1 MRSLRAALLD
11 EPLAKLMAIAD
22 TWDAAIQAT
31 SPKDVADSLSS
42 HILRADA
49 LSDGVEGLPA
59 HARDALGVLLKSA
72 GKMPLAAFERRFG
85 VIRAMGPGRL
95 ERERPWMSPANA
107 AEVLWYRGFV
117 FRAFDRAGAAPVE
130 AVFVPLDM
138 LPLLLTAGHAPA
150 SAPQTQAAASTPL
163 QTDPATQSSP
173 LLDDVATLLCF
184 VQNQEVRVRADGLW
198 DLLSRQAL
206 ARMLRNSSGVEDA
219 HPDKRFAFLLNLL
232 ARLGWTRP
240 QDGRLK
246 LSPQPVG
253 NWLQTPAPQ
262 RREVLAQAWLD
273 DPEWNDLAHV
283 DGIELEMT
291 HTWANQPA
299 RERAVLTRMF
309 GDWINESGSQI
320 VGDASEGWPSE
331 FAAHVKKN
339 NPDFAR
345 TDGRYD
351 AWHIRAAHS
360 GEYLNGFDNWD
371 RVEGALIR
379 SILSGPL
386 RWLEDARLPRE
397 ATDAAP
403 PDQPFA
409 VAADATITIANTLA
423 FERFQLARVA
433 DWLDTQSGAFVYH
446 LTPRSLKRANDQGIK
461 PTRVLEYLEEK
472 AGSPAPPA
480 VVRAVERWTER
491 ASEARIE
498 AALLLRTK
506 DAATLDVLLKL
517 DAIRRASVERLAPTC
532 AAIRARDLRAIRAAV
547 AASGLL
553 VDLSA

>member
-22 TWDAAIQAT
+22 IWDAAVQAT
-31 SPKDVADSLSS
+31 SPKDVAESLST
-42 HILRADA
+42 HILRAHA
-49 LSDGVEGLPA
+49 LSDGVDGLPA
-59 HARDALGVLLKSA
+59 HARDALDALLKSA

-130 AVFVPLDM
+130 AVFVPSDM
-138 LPLLLTAGHAPA
+138 LPLLVTPGSAPHNAA
-150 SAPQTQAAASTPL
+150 SATPAPL
-163 QTDPATQSSP
+163 QIDPAAQSSP
-173 LLDDVATLLCF
+173 LLDDVTTMLGF

-206 ARMLRNSSGVEDA
+206 ARMLRDSSGVEDA

-253 NWLQTPAPQ
+253 NWLQSPAPQ
-262 RREVLAQAWLD
+262 RREALAQAWLG
-273 DPEWNDLAHV
+273 DPDWNDLAHV
-283 DGIELEMT
+283 EGIELEMT
-291 HTWANQPA
+291 HTWANHPA
-299 RERAVLTRMF
+299 HERASLMRMF
-309 GDWINESGSQI
+309 AEWISERGRPMTS
-320 VGDASEGWPSE
+320 DAADDSASE
-331 FAAHVKKN
+331 FAVHVKKIS
-339 NPDFAR
+339 PDFAR
-345 TDGRYD
+345 ADGRYD
-351 AWHIRAAHS
+351 TWHIREAHS
-360 GEYLNGFDNWD
+360 GEYLNGFENWD

-397 ATDAAP
+397 ATGAAP
-403 PDQPFA
+403 ADRLFA

-433 DWLDTQSGAFVYH
+433 DWLETQSGAYVYH

-461 PTRVLEYLEEK
+461 PARVLEYLEEK
-472 AGSPAPPA
+472 AGGPLPAA
-480 VVRAVERWTER
+480 VARAVERWTER
-491 ASEARIE
+491 SGEARIE

-506 DAATLDVLLKL
+506 DAATLDALLKL

>member
-31 SPKDVADSLSS
+31 SPKEVADSLSS
-42 HILRADA
+42 HILRAE
-49 LSDGVEGLPA
+49 LLIDGVDGLPA
-59 HARDALGVLLKSA
+59 HARDALDVLLKSA

-130 AVFVPLDM
+130 AVFVPSDM
-138 LPLLLTAGHAPA
+138 LPLLAAPG
-150 SAPQTQAAASTPL
+150 SAPQMPAPATPAPL
-163 QTDPATQSSP
+163 RTDPALQSSP
-173 LLDDVATLLCF
+173 LLDDVTTLLCF

-206 ARMLRNSSGVEDA
+206 ARMLRDSSGVEDA

-262 RREVLAQAWLD
+262 RREVLAQAWLG
-273 DPEWNDLAHV
+273 DPDWNDLAHV

-291 HTWANQPA
+291 HAWANQPA
-299 RERAVLTRMF
+299 RERAVLTRLF
-309 GDWINESGSQI
+309 AEWINERSRQI
-320 VGDASEGWPSE
+320 AGDASEGWPSE
-331 FAAHVKKN
+331 FAAHVKKI

-351 AWHIRAAHS
+351 TWHIREAHS
-360 GEYLNGFDNWD
+360 GEYLNGFENWD

-397 ATDAAP
+397 VANAAP
-403 PDQPFA
+403 ADRLFA
-409 VAADATITIANTLA
+409 VAADATISIANTLA

-433 DWLDTQSGAFVYH
+433 DWLETQSGAFVYH
-446 LTPRSLKRANDQGIK
+446 LTPRSLKRASDQGIK
-461 PTRVLEYLEEK
+461 PARVLEYLEEK
-472 AGSPAPPA
+472 AGSPPPA
-480 VVRAVERWTER
+480 AVARAVERWTER

-498 AALLLRTK
+498 AALLLRTR
-506 DAATLDVLLKL
+506 DAATLDALLKL

-532 AAIRARDLRAIRAAV
+532 AAIRARDQRAIRAAI